1 MGEKKAPPLE
11 SLMDCPV
18 CRSQMVCPRL
28 YECGHS
34 VCEFCMLQSDVVAAE
49 EAPLNTLP
57 VYRCP
62 ECRAGTLLPTGERP
76 VNHSLSRLLQLE
88 EGYAEREA
96 QVAKETQEWFEEEGG
111 APEGGGEEGK
121 EEEAPAGAP
130 PENLALLSGGVRQRR
145 AQTLFRRLLPSLR
158 GAALRGA
165 SRLVVTTRARE
176 LAEMGKEIATMLFP
190 YGIHSVVAHAREFCV
205 NILREEGR
213 YSWGSGEFVN
223 EEYRD
228 PPRLEA
234 HRASLERPGE
244 EDN

>member
-1 MGEKKAPPLE
+1 
-11 SLMDCPV
+11 
-18 CRSQMVCPRL
+18 MVCPRL

-111 APEGGGEEGK
+111 GAPESGGEEGK
-121 EEEAPAGAP
+121 EEAPP
-130 PENLALLSGGVRQRR
+130 LTPENLALLAGGVRHRR

-234 HRASLERPGE
+234 AGDGPEAPRTLGGGE
-244 EDN
+244 N